1 MTKFYKIFSWAY
13 RFILGL
19 LTLFCL
25 FFSLIFSSFGREE
38 INFNSWLLLLYCLIT
53 LTMIAFFHELN
64 NANKYRIFIH
74 ILVCLL
80 TSFSL
85 GFLIFLTFSVFKN
98 SEGNLIGHSVLLIS
112 IFINAAFLFY
122 LINDKK
128 YNHNG

>member
-1 MTKFYKIFSWAY
+1 
-13 RFILGL
+13 
-19 LTLFCL
+19 
-25 FFSLIFSSFGREE
+25 
-38 INFNSWLLLLYCLIT
+38 
-53 LTMIAFFHELN
+53 MIAFFHELN